1 MGHREF
7 KDQLYAQ
14 FARLGKALAD
24 PHRLEL
30 LDLLAQGERTVEA
43 LAREATLSMANASQ
57 HLRILHAAR
66 LVESRKEG
74 LYRAYRLADP
84 AVFSLWQ
91 ALRQVGERQLAEIDR
106 LVDAYMHHPEHLEPL
121 AREDLV
127 RRLAE
132 GDAVLLDVRPALEYR
147 QGHIAGARSIP
158 VDELEARLG
167 ELDPQ
172 REIVAYCR
180 GPYCVF
186 ADEAVALLR
195 ERGRQAYRYAE
206 GFPDWAAAGLPVATG
221 EAASAAA
228 PSAAGVQ
235 AGPRRQGRAFSVT
248 HTRAA
253 HTRISDHPTRSGEQ
267 ERGAVS
273 P

>member
-30 LDLLAQGERTVEA
+30 LDLLAQGERTVEE
-43 LAREATLSMANASQ
+43 LARESALSMANASQ

-66 LVESRKEG
+66 LVDSRKEG
-74 LYRAYRLADP
+74 LHVMYRLADP
-84 AVFSLWQ
+84 TVFSLWQ
-91 ALRQVGERQLAEIDR
+91 ALRHVGERQLAEIDR
-106 LVDAYMHHPEHLEPL
+106 LVEAYLHHPEHLEPL
-121 AREDLV
+121 ARADLT

-132 GDAVLLDVRPALEYR
+132 GDAILLDVRPALEYR

-158 VDELEARLG
+158 LDQLEARLS
-167 ELDPQ
+167 ELDPE

-186 ADEAVALLR
+186 ADEAVGLLR
-195 ERGRQAYRYAE
+195 ERGFTARRYAE
-206 GFPDWAAAGLPVATG
+206 GYPEWAAAGMSVETEP
-221 EAASAAA
+221 AAA
-228 PSAAGVQ
+228 DPRVRRRRSSTRRDGSARS
-235 AGPRRQGRAFSVT
+235 PRAT
-248 HTRAA
+248 
-253 HTRISDHPTRSGEQ
+253 
-267 ERGAVS
+267 S
-273 P
+273 PGTIARP